1 MEFEKRWCM
10 FLTTGVWLLWKF
22 LFFYVSIGRRAAT
35 TEEYFHY
42 ALNAFILTLVFS
54 AIEKYT
60 NTHVGKSLLATFMS
74 AVFVVQII
82 LENYMLEYLRFMPHS
97 NWEWSFE
104 EAAVS
109 GLTRYMK
116 YGYPGYHWAFLGM
129 LAICFIVI
137 VLRASKHKIMNI
149 IKDVLFKKAE
159 KTKRSLYFAI
169 LFEHFLYYIT
179 IGEYICL
186 KDWYLNSDIKWSV
199 ISRVFEEDDW
209 KEMDSIIFDPFFEY
223 LERQKNIEQ
232 ANETEPE
239 LNKKDLEKTE
249 TNESEEQKFEKV
261 DDNNDIPSDDIN
273 NEEEKLE

>member
-22 LFFYVSIGRRAAT
+22 LFFYISIGRRMPI

-60 NTHVGKSLLATFMS
+60 NTYVGKSLLATFMS
-74 AVFVVQII
+74 TVFVAQII
-82 LENYMLEYLRFMPHS
+82 LENYMLEYLRFMPYS

-109 GLTRYMK
+109 GLTRYIK

-137 VLRASKHKIMNI
+137 ILRACKPKIMYTI
-149 IKDVLFKKAE
+149 ADFLFERAMKTKKSIYFTLVFDHFIRYITAAEYLILKDAYLHSELKYSMISRCFEDEDFAEMDGLLQPILDLLQNQEKTAADVAE
-159 KTKRSLYFAI
+159 KESA
-169 LFEHFLYYIT
+169 
-179 IGEYICL
+179 
-186 KDWYLNSDIKWSV
+186 
-199 ISRVFEEDDW
+199 
-209 KEMDSIIFDPFFEY
+209 
-223 LERQKNIEQ
+223 
-232 ANETEPE
+232 ETEEAPTE
-239 LNKKDLEKTE
+239 QIDDNCVSSKE
-249 TNESEEQKFEKV
+249 TNEE
-261 DDNNDIPSDDIN
+261 
-273 NEEEKLE
+273 